1 MSLSLDTHA
10 DTLIAASK
18 SLIIDFSQIE
28 QMSEKDVADI
38 IQLQEKMYQEN
49 LSMAMYGLQKTCKPI
64 WAGIEETETLN
75 LTPTQQESID
85 LVSMEGLEREFLN
98 EDF

>member
-1 MSLSLDTHA
+1 
-10 DTLIAASK
+10 
-18 SLIIDFSQIE
+18 
-28 QMSEKDVADI
+28 
-38 IQLQEKMYQEN
+38 
-49 LSMAMYGLQKTCKPI
+49 MYGLQKTCKPI